1 MSIQV
6 KDVKKRFSNQKAL
19 DGVSFSLHE
28 GEVVGF
34 LGPNG
39 AGKSTLMKIICGYIR
54 ASSGS
59 VSVLGMDIC
68 KQTKEVQRNIG
79 FLPEHN
85 PLYEEL
91 YVREYLQHVGKLYGI
106 KDLKKRVDYIIDKC
120 GISKESHK
128 KICTLSKGYKQ
139 RVGLAQALIHD
150 PKVLILDEPM
160 NGLDPN
166 QIIEIRELI
175 RDVSV
180 GKTVLFSSHIMHEVE
195 QMCDRVIIINN
206 GQMVADDRCDLLLR
220 KNQSAYTLQVVFK
233 EDLQSDQIDRLKGIC
248 NVEGDG
254 TRYILTHDEDNNLQE
269 KVFWFASE
277 ISNPL
282 LEIVPLQSELEDVF
296 KSLTASVYH

>member
-6 KDVKKRFSNQKAL
+6 KEVKKRFSNQMAL
-19 DGVSFSLHE
+19 DGVSFTLQE

-59 VSVLGMDIC
+59 ISVLGMDIHN
-68 KQTKEVQRNIG
+68 QTKEIQREIG

-91 YVREYLQHVGKLYGI
+91 YVREYLQHVGKLYGV
-106 KDLKKRVDYIIDKC
+106 KNLKERVDYIVEKC
-120 GISKESHK
+120 GITNESHK
-128 KICTLSKGYKQ
+128 KISMLSKGYKQ
-139 RVGLAQALIHD
+139 RVGLAQALLHD

-175 RDVSV
+175 REMSV

-220 KNQSAYTLQVVFK
+220 KNQSVNALQVVFK
-233 EDLQSDQIDRLKGIC
+233 EDLQKEQLDQLKDIC
-248 NVEGDG
+248 TVEGDG
-254 TRYILTHDEDNNLQE
+254 NRYILTHDKDDNLQE

-282 LEIVPLQSELEDVF
+282 LEIVPLHSELEDVF
-296 KSLTASVYH
+296 KSLTVSGS